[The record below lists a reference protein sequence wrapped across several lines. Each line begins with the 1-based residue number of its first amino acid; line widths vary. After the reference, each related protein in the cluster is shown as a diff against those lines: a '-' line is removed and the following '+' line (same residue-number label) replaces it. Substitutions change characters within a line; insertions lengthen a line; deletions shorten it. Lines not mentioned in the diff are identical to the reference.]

1 MRMMGVKMVI
11 AAFGALYLAGCAD
24 PIAIDFDGPAEP
36 NSAFNEALRVGYSD
50 LSVRNSSDA
59 DDTYHFAAKSKFSAA
74 GRAVTQK
81 RLPGP
86 GVLSTP
92 ISPRMRATIRLQIA
106 SPSPLPPKRRD
117 AEESAWVNSS
127 NRLRRTS

>member
-74 GRAVTQK
+74 GRAVQTDHPDSR
-81 RLPGP
+81 RLPGSAVP
-86 GVLSTP
+86 EVESGYRR
-92 ISPRMRATIRLQIA
+92 IEA
-106 SPSPLPPKRRD
+106 SR
-117 AEESAWVNSS
+117 
-127 NRLRRTS
+127 